1 MSLTVDHHHHQS
13 RKREENKLASVTLCQ
28 NSVLCYTQSSIRTW
42 QPKDVCSL
50 FHLLPADGE
59 LTSKKVVRLMAL
71 CRLLIFPL
79 CAPGVKKKSTSR
91 KHTRRDNK
99 DHSLHTSSCSFQDN
113 PWTDPLIFP
122 FSSSTPYCCLSL
134 ALTLSLLSETALG
147 HEITGGRTETLHRLS
162 AAPLLFSLLD
172 DIQSFSFSYFKTAR
186 EKTE

>member
-1 MSLTVDHHHHQS
+1 M
-13 RKREENKLASVTLCQ
+13 TLCQ

-134 ALTLSLLSETALG
+134 SRSHSLSPFGDSAGTRNHRRPYRNTAQTLSSPT
-147 HEITGGRTETLHRLS
+147 S
-162 AAPLLFSLLD
+162 LFSAWRYPVVLFQL
-172 DIQSFSFSYFKTAR
+172 F
-186 EKTE
+186 